1 MGVAASGRLRPYR
14 LLNSAL
20 PPSGEPVS
28 LSSVARSN
36 SPEPSTP
43 RGTENIMARKNGA
56 RRSNGNGHTVADDI
70 ANIEREIGDLMHDI
84 EARIGKLQAL
94 AKRSAKEAAEGA
106 TDFVSDTVNDA
117 ADRARNGA
125 HAVSDEASLMAGDAI
140 RRIEDEVGH
149 RPLLT
154 IAIAAG
160 IGFLA
165 GLAGRRS

>member
-1 MGVAASGRLRPYR
+1 
-14 LLNSAL
+14 
-20 PPSGEPVS
+20 
-28 LSSVARSN
+28 
-36 SPEPSTP
+36 
-43 RGTENIMARKNGA
+43 MARKNGA

-94 AKRSAKEAAEGA
+94 AKRSAKEVAEGA